1 MVILETF
8 ILMYSI
14 NIYYT
19 QNRHFM
25 EFYSGLVNMAQW
37 VKHSPCKP
45 KDLGLNPQ
53 HLCNA
58 RHSEQQ
64 ETLR

>member
-1 MVILETF
+1 MIILETF
-8 ILMYSI
+8 ILMCSV

-19 QNRHFM
+19 QNRHF
-25 EFYSGLVNMAQW
+25 YGILLRISDMAQW

-58 RHSEQQ
+58 RHREQQ